1 MSKPEFLPTRKTL
14 LSRLKDW
21 NDDDSWRTFFNT
33 YWKLIYGV
41 ALKSGLSTT
50 QAEDVVQET
59 VVAVARNIGTFRYD
73 PSACSFKTWLMKV
86 TRSRIS
92 RQYRANN
99 RQPAVENAP
108 LDDGSGTG
116 LIERVADPNGNRL
129 QALWDE
135 EWERNIGDAAV
146 QRVKQRIDAAQFQ
159 LFDFYVLKEWPVRK
173 VAETFGVSVGRVYL
187 AKHRVGKMIQSEIRD
202 LERGAV
208 C

>member
-1 MSKPEFLPTRKTL
+1 MSNPEFLPTRKTL

-41 ALKSGLSTT
+41 ALKSGLSPT

-99 RQPAVENAP
+99 RQPALESGLNE
-108 LDDGSGTG
+108 DDADTA
-116 LIERVADPNGNRL
+116 IIQRVADPKGNQL
-129 QALWDE
+129 EALWDQ
-135 EWERNIGDAAV
+135 EWERNLGDAAI
-146 QRVKQRIDAAQFQ
+146 QRVKRRIDAAQFQ
-159 LFDFYVLKEWPVRK
+159 LFDFYVLREWPVGK

-202 LERGAV
+202 LEQGAV